1 MPSIELVDSPVE
13 GRPEVVQ
20 LRLNGT
26 LDIATLPDFE
36 AALKRLRAGGCSKV
50 VVDLGGLEYISSS
63 GLGSFLGMV
72 DHFRKAGGDLVFVRL
87 GERVAKIFKV
97 VGFNR
102 FLTIMPDLEG
112 ALSHFA
118 GPKADLAQL
127 VFSPATSE
135 PHSGEAFEIEM
146 LAADSRGL
154 PVESFNGDVLL
165 RPSTGIVSPAK
176 AGPFKGGIWRGQ
188 VILTGPGKVELKAV
202 SGEISSAAA
211 FSVVETKTPAVLPLH
226 LACPGC
232 GLRTEIK
239 AFNVYRCRD
248 CDEVYFVDR
257 WAHAISLKPGR
268 REQAPPVKTLSVSL
282 PADVNLLAALR
293 VFVTTVL
300 HEHGYAGDLVN
311 DLELAADEA
320 ATNVIEHAYRY
331 DAKRTVWLE
340 VQMEKS
346 EVRIMVKDDG
356 EAFVPGEAAK
366 VDLEKHIAER
376 RTGGLGVH
384 LMHTMMDSVAH
395 KREGGKNILVLT
407 RKVKA

>member
-1 MPSIELVDSPVE
+1 MPSIGMAESPVA
-13 GRPEVVQ
+13 GRSDVVE
-20 LRLNGT
+20 LKLNGT
-26 LDIATLPDFE
+26 LDIATLPEFE
-36 AALKRLRAGGCSKV
+36 SALRRLRASGFAKV

-102 FLTIMPDLEG
+102 FLTITADLAG
-112 ALSHFA
+112 ALEHFA
-118 GPKADLAQL
+118 GPKADLSQL
-127 VFSPATSE
+127 VFSPASSE
-135 PHSGEAFEIEM
+135 PHSGEAFEMEI

-176 AGPFKGGIWRGQ
+176 AGPFKAGVWRGQ

-202 SGEISSAAA
+202 SGETSSGAV
-211 FSVVETKTPAVLPLH
+211 FKVVESKTPAVLPLH

-232 GLRTEIK
+232 GLRTEIR

-257 WAHAISLKPGR
+257 WAHAIPLKPGR
-268 REQAPPVKTLSVSL
+268 RDQAAPTKLLAVSL
-282 PADVNLLAALR
+282 PSDVNLLAGLR
-293 VFVTTVL
+293 VFVTSVL
-300 HEHGYAGDLVN
+300 KEHGYSGDLVN
-311 DLELAADEA
+311 DIELAADEA
-320 ATNVIEHAYRY
+320 VTNVIEHAYRY

-340 VQMEKS
+340 VHMDKG
-346 EVRIMVKDDG
+346 EVRVVVKDDG
-356 EAFVPGEAAK
+356 EAFVPGEAAT

-384 LMHTMMDSVAH
+384 LMHTVMDSVSH
-395 KREGGKNILVLT
+395 MREGGKNILVLT
-407 RKVKA
+407 RKVRA